1 MIKVLKNKYFPLL
14 FAIPLFFC
22 VHQYNGIIID
32 ATLYITQ
39 YVHSVDPSR
48 FLRDPAFE
56 FGNQG
61 NFGCFSYF
69 FGWFLESF
77 GVERGAFVYT
87 FLMQL
92 LWVVF
97 AVFLIRVMIRHLQ
110 NRLWMLP
117 ITILFVAVFA
127 HGMQFSHI
135 RFFQYIEPYACSRSL
150 SVVMGMGALVFLFK
164 QKKLTSLLLIA
175 IGTVVH
181 PITAG
186 WCLPVWMIY
195 FFPKTRFLIGVI
207 SLILPLCGFLHV
219 GRFDFFPDDWLLRP
233 LNFAPCY
240 ESIGR
245 FGVLFAFF
253 MFVVRRFTTNKQMLN
268 VSIALSFLLVIAFY
282 WDVCGGYGKNVFLYQ
297 VQPWRALWI
306 ASIIAVPMGLS
317 FIKDS
322 IRKIVKRKQMS
333 SYDLGLFL
341 IFASFLMPI
350 NLMTITVVSAILLVR
365 KQRVVTIWG
374 VDVIFCIFVVVGIIV
389 QQYHGWCLRG
399 YPSFGGYDFYK
410 IWKIRDTVLLYQLL
424 LSIYLIVFFTCK
436 KNYVSAVLLL
446 LYLFFPIFLI
456 MPFLSLYFAL
466 VPQNNKRRFI
476 LGAVA
481 IALITLVDGLAEMDT
496 RFFKIT
502 NGMPVKFSWIC
513 ISTVIS
519 FGLILLPKKIQG
531 IFICIW
537 LLSCCAFAVTKYDNR
552 SDEKKAAEPQLN
564 AYLHNTLFFQIPERG
579 KALFV
584 VSGVYANEPRLRFLT
599 GSYFTNC
606 GHSGEI
612 FNKNHYRT
620 VLKRGGLLFSGKLDS
635 LGEYVEY
642 DKIME
647 KLADKDTLINRV
659 QLLCSIN
666 EISYLVTDKT
676 PLPFVKEDSTVIGG
690 NQKVF
695 LYGCSDTK

>member
-1 MIKVLKNKYFPLL
+1 MIRALRNKFFPFL

-22 VHQYNGIIID
+22 VHHYNGIIID

-39 YVHSVDPSR
+39 YVHSIDPAR

-61 NFGCFSYF
+61 DLGCFSTL

-77 GVERGAFVYT
+77 GVDKGAFVYT
-87 FLMQL
+87 LLMQF
-92 LWVVF
+92 LWIFF
-97 AVFLIRVMIRHLQ
+97 AVCLIRVIVRILQ
-110 NRLWMLP
+110 NRLWTLP
-117 ITILFVAVFA
+117 ITILFVGIFA
-127 HGMQFSHI
+127 HGMQFAHI
-135 RFFQYIEPYACSRSL
+135 RFFQYVEPYACSRSL
-150 SVVMGMGALVFLFK
+150 SVVMGIAALALLLQ
-164 QKKLTSLLLIA
+164 QKKIASLLMISIGMA
-175 IGTVVH
+175 IH

-333 SYDLGLFL
+333 SYDLALFL

-350 NLMTITVVSAILLVR
+350 NLMTITVVSAILLAR
-365 KQRVVTIWG
+365 KRRVVTIWG

-399 YPSFGGYDFYK
+399 YPSFWGYDFYK
-410 IWKIRDTVLLYQLL
+410 IWKIRDSVLLYQFL

-436 KNYVSAVLLL
+436 KKYVSAALLL
-446 LYLFFPIFLI
+446 LYLFCPNFLI

-466 VPQNNKRRFI
+466 APQKNKRWFI
-476 LGAVA
+476 LGVVA
-481 IALITLVDGLAEMDT
+481 IALITLIDGLAEMET

-502 NGMPVKFSWIC
+502 NGMPVKFPWIC
-513 ISTVIS
+513 FSTVIS
-519 FGLILLPKKIQG
+519 LGLILLPRKIRG
-531 IFICIW
+531 IFICVW
-537 LLSCCAFAVTKYDNR
+537 LLFCCAFAVSKYDNR
-552 SDEKKAAEPQLN
+552 SDEKKAAESQLN
-564 AYLHNTLFFQIPERG
+564 AYLHNTLFPQIPERG

-584 VSGVYANEPRLRFLT
+584 VSGIYANEPRLRFLT

-612 FNKNHYRT
+612 FDKNHYKT
-620 VLKRGGLLFSGKLDS
+620 VLKRGGMLFSGKLDS
-635 LGEYVEY
+635 FGEYVEY

-659 QLLCSIN
+659 QLLCAFG
-666 EISYLVTDKT
+666 EISHVVTDVT
-676 PLPFVKEDSTVIGG
+676 TLPFTKEDSIIIAN
-690 NQKVF
+690 NQKVY
-695 LYGCSDTK
+695 LYGCLPIR